1 MNSYATSA
9 AGNWLLGDIY
19 GGQQRSLVIE
29 LALPPFP
36 EAGGIALGS
45 LEITYRQATGE
56 KRQQQIRLHMAVDA
70 VDAAKFKT
78 ITADPHVT
86 LESSFL
92 VVPRAKAES
101 IKLADQSHF
110 NETANLLENFAT
122 ALRSLNL
129 SNPALNTELDELEL
143 RAEQLRRKG
152 NDSYTAR
159 EKKRMHYEADMMSKN
174 RMVQYSSMR

>member
-1 MNSYATSA
+1 
-9 AGNWLLGDIY
+9 
-19 GGQQRSLVIE
+19 
-29 LALPPFP
+29 
-36 EAGGIALGS
+36 LGS
-45 LEITYRQATGE
+45 RFLLPAYKKSSGKQVF
-56 KRQQQIRLHMAVDA
+56 KRRKQNVRSHTTIFGQGYFTEELGCLQLAVDA
-70 VDAAKFKT
+70 VDAAKFQT

-86 LESSFL
+86 LEACFL
-92 VVPRAKAES
+92 VVARAKVES
-101 IKLADQSHF
+101 IKLADQGHF
-110 NETANLLENFAT
+110 KEAADLLEKYSN

-174 RMVQYSSMR
+174 RMVQYSSMQ